1 MSLLLTQA
9 PVIWPLVLTAFFGGY
24 LSGSVPYGL
33 ILTRMAGIGD
43 IRKSGSGNIGAT
55 NVLRVGGKKLAALTL
70 LLDALKAAVPVLIAK
85 QFHQDYAVLAALG
98 AFIGHL
104 FPVWLKFKGGK
115 GVATA
120 LGICW
125 AFSWMLGAAVSLV
138 WLGMAFLLRYS
149 SVAALTA
156 FGAAP
161 VLTLLLTKDY
171 QLTLTMLI
179 VAIIVWIRHH
189 ENLARL
195 WAGTETKIGQK
206 KDAAAA
212 PAAPV
217 ETPPAET
224 PSS

>member
-1 MSLLLTQA
+1 MSFLLTQT
-9 PVIWPLVLTAFFGGY
+9 PIVWPLVSAAFFGGY

-70 LLDALKAAVPVLIAK
+70 LLDALKAAVPVLVAG

-120 LGICW
+120 IGICW
-125 AFSWMLGAAVSLV
+125 AISWMLGAAVCLV
-138 WLGMAFLLRYS
+138 WLFMAFLLRYS

-161 VLTLLLTKDY
+161 ILTVLITQDY
-171 QLTLTMLI
+171 QLTVTML
-179 VAIIVWIRHH
+179 VLAVIVWFRHH

-195 WAGTETKIGQK
+195 WAGTESKIGQK
-206 KDAAAA
+206 KAETAA
-212 PAAPV
+212 PADTPASGA
-217 ETPPAET
+217 PPA
-224 PSS
+224 

>member
-9 PVIWPLVLTAFFGGY
+9 PIIWPLVLTAFLGGY

-33 ILTRMAGIGD
+33 ILTRIAGIGD

-55 NVLRVGGKKLAALTL
+55 NVLRVGGKKLAAITL
-70 LLDALKAAVPVLIAK
+70 VLDALKAAVPVLIAK
-85 QFHQDYAVLAALG
+85 HFHQDFAVLAALG
-98 AFIGHL
+98 AFLGHL

-120 LGICW
+120 IGICW
-125 AFSWMLGAAVSLV
+125 AFSWMLGAAVCLV
-138 WLGMAFLLRYS
+138 WLGMAVILRYS

-156 FGAAP
+156 FGASP
-161 VLTLLLTKDY
+161 VLCMFITKDY

-179 VAIIVWIRHH
+179 LALIIWARHH

-195 WAGTETKIGQK
+195 WRGTESKIGQK
-206 KDAAAA
+206 KTADAA
-212 PAAPV
+212 
-217 ETPPAET
+217 PPAEDK
-224 PSS
+224 SSPQ